1 MPLHTIGII
10 GGADGPT
17 EIIVSGS
24 PIWEIA
30 AGAIF
35 AAVVIGIL
43 LFIKKKNRH

>member
-1 MPLHTIGII
+1 MPFHTIGII

-17 EIIVSGS
+17 EIIVSGPS
-24 PIWEIA
+24 VWELA

-35 AAVVIGIL
+35 AAVVIGIV